1 MRVRMAILM
10 MAMALALFMVGCTLT
25 TTVIVEEGYDVRLV
39 NRSGEK
45 VRLRWDGGD
54 YRYLDHDQ
62 VIYIP
67 ADSGCYELEWVGVP
81 SRSRTRSVHIFSIEV
96 DADIEIVFNEG
107 PDVVIIDR

>member
-10 MAMALALFMVGCTLT
+10 MAMALALFTFGCTLT
-25 TTVIVEEGYDVRLV
+25 TTVVVEEGYDVRLV

-45 VRLRWDGGD
+45 VRVRWDGGD

-67 ADSGCYELEWVGVP
+67 AESGYYELEWVEVP
-81 SRSRTRSVHIFSIEV
+81 SRSRTRSVHVFTIEV
-96 DADIEIVFNEG
+96 DADIEIVFSEG

>member
-1 MRVRMAILM
+1 MRFRIAILM

-67 ADSGCYELEWVGVP
+67 ADTGCYELEWVEVP
-81 SRSRTRSVHIFSIEV
+81 SRSRTRSVYIFSIEV